1 VRITVS
7 GPPGSGTTTLAR
19 ALAAATGYRLISAGE
34 VFRTLAA
41 ERGMDLAAFGALAES
56 DPSIDRLIDERQREI
71 AGEADDIVVEG
82 RLSGRMVPSAD
93 LRCWLQAP
101 LGVRVR
107 RILER
112 ESGVDLSTAEV
123 ETAEREACEARRY
136 HQYYGIEIDDLAP
149 YDLVLRSDRFGVEAL
164 VAIVQAALHGRRAR

>member
-19 ALAAATGYRLISAGE
+19 QLAVRLGFQLISAGE

-41 ERGMDLAAFGALAES
+41 ERGMDLAAFGELAEA
-56 DPSIDRLIDERQREI
+56 DPTIDLLIDARQREI
-71 AGEADDIVVEG
+71 AEATDDIVVEG
-82 RLSGRMVPSAD
+82 RLSGLMVSSAD
-93 LRCWLQAP
+93 LRVWLQAP
-101 LGVRVR
+101 LPVRVR

-112 ESGVDLSTAEV
+112 EDGADLASAEA

-136 HQYYGIEIDDLAP
+136 RQYYGIEIDDLLP
-149 YDLVLRSDRFGVEAL
+149 YDLVLNSDRFGVGAL
-164 VAIVQAALHGRRAR
+164 VAIVGAALAALDR